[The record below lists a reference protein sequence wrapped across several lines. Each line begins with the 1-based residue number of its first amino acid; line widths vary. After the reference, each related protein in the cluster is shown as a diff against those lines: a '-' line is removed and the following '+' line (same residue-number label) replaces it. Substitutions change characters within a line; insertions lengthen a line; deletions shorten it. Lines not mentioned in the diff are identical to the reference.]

1 MTDLPNDR
9 LKLTY
14 EQAIA
19 EVERIIERIESGEA
33 GLEGTLDQYERAVKL
48 IGHCREVLNRVEKRL
63 AELTTN
69 AEGRVVIEAEL
80 DDNHVGEDPLPPEG
94 ATGASGEEGA

>member
-1 MTDLPNDR
+1 MAQPPSDK

-48 IGHCREVLNRVEKRL
+48 IAHCREVLSRVEQRL

-69 AEGRVVIEAEL
+69 AEGRLVIEGEL
-80 DDNHVGEDPLPPEG
+80 DEGESGQLSADDLDRPDP
-94 ATGASGEEGA
+94 SDEENA